1 MPSPLTRRLLA
12 ALLATGVSG
21 VWGASTGCSARL
33 RALPASIEVSPDHLA
48 FSPGAVG
55 STQELRVQITNGGS
69 ATLSITSVKVAA
81 DPNGE
86 LAIADVLATDCAGK
100 PRSSATTLL
109 TGECAQVAVRW
120 TPAAAHEAQGSIE
133 VDSDDLQTPSV
144 VLPVSGSGVA
154 PALQIC
160 VLAPDGS
167 VVTAAC
173 STRGAGLQSI
183 PTVGFGTGLQGQK
196 LTRSVRLF
204 NRGTSALHLSP
215 APRLAPGTP
224 ADYVLGALAA
234 SVIAPG
240 ASADLPLS
248 VTPSSNGSLH
258 GTLELLTD
266 DALAA
271 DVKVPLLVVVN
282 GWKLCV
288 DPDAGLAFGS
298 LNVGQQQTLT
308 ETFSNCGNVDFD
320 LTSFAFVPVSPTA
333 AQFTV
338 PAAQLPR
345 LPLTMKPGAKL
356 PLDVTYAPTLAQAD
370 RASFDLR
377 LVVQGGPT
385 LQDSWPVTGA
395 GLSAGCPAK
404 PVAKINAYRNG
415 GTTPINPLTARLTPL
430 DTITLSGASSTVSG
444 SPQYLWQANSEPAG
458 ANDPLVGSGVQVKI
472 QVRQVGDYQLSLVV
486 KDAQGCASAPASITL
501 HVVPQGAVH
510 VELTWREN
518 YGDLDLHYLGPGGTL
533 DEISPDQGDLFWNY
547 SQASA
552 VGSNVTRTPNANPDW
567 GRNNTV
573 AADGNGSDDASLDVD
588 QQWGYGPENIT
599 HPHPFDGTYQM
610 LVHYYFATPNS
621 SPNGTNAGPAT
632 ATVRVWINGVLWLT
646 PPPSATL
653 TAYQVWEAG
662 TVTVS
667 NNGADISVA
676 WSNSAPHADTTG
688 AQNCQNAH

>member
-1 MPSPLTRRLLA
+1 MTSHFTRRCVLA
-12 ALLATGVSG
+12 ALLAT
-21 VWGASTGCSARL
+21 ACSARL
-33 RALPASIEVSPDHLA
+33 RALPAAIEVSPDHLA
-48 FSPGAVG
+48 FNTGAVG
-55 STQELRVQITNGGS
+55 ATQELRVQITNGGS
-69 ATLSITSVKVAA
+69 GTLSISGVKVAA

-86 LAIADVLATDCAGK
+86 LAIADLLATDCAGK

-109 TGECAQVAVRW
+109 SGECAQVAVRW
-120 TPAAAHEAQGSIE
+120 TPSAAHDAQGSIE
-133 VDSDDLQTPSV
+133 VDSDDLQTPRIT
-144 VLPVSGSGVA
+144 LPVSGSGVA

-160 VLAPDGS
+160 VLAADGS
-167 VVTAAC
+167 VNTAAC
-173 STRGAGLQSI
+173 STRGAGLQNV
-183 PTVGFGTGLQGQK
+183 PTVGFGTAVQGQK
-196 LTRSVRLF
+196 LSRTVRLF
-204 NRGTSALHLSP
+204 NRGTSALHLLP
-215 APRLAPGTP
+215 APRLVAGTP
-224 ADYVLGALAA
+224 ADYVLGALASA
-234 SVIAPG
+234 TVAPG
-240 ASADLPLS
+240 ASVDLPLS

-258 GTLELLTD
+258 GTLELGSD

-288 DPDAGLAFGS
+288 DPEAGLAFGS

-320 LTSFAFVPVSPTA
+320 LTSFALVPVAPTA
-333 AQFTV
+333 AQFSV

-370 RASFDLR
+370 RASFDVR

-385 LQDSWPVTGA
+385 LQDSWPVTGT
-395 GLSAGCPAK
+395 GLAAGCSVK
-404 PVAKINAYRNG
+404 PVAKITAYRNG

-430 DTITLSGASSTVSG
+430 DTITLSGASSTVSVG
-444 SPQYLWQANSEPAG
+444 SPQYLWQASSEPAG

-486 KDAQGCASAPASITL
+486 KDAQGCASAPSTITL
-501 HVVPQGAVH
+501 HVAAQGAVH

-518 YGDLDLHYLGPGGTL
+518 YGDLDLHYLGPRGSL

-552 VGSNVTRTPNANPDW
+552 VGSNVTPTPQASPDW
-567 GRNNTV
+567 GYNNTV
-573 AADGNGSDDASLDVD
+573 AADGSTRDDASLDVD
-588 QQWGYGPENIT
+588 QQWGYGPENVT

-610 LVHYYFATPNS
+610 LVHYYCATPNS
-621 SPNGTNAGPAT
+621 SPNGTNAGPAN
-632 ATVRVWINGVLWLT
+632 ATVRVWVNGVLWLA

-676 WSNSAPHADTTG
+676 YSNSAPHADTTG
-688 AQNCQNAH
+688 AQNCANAH